1 MDEKPIAGIV
11 TAIIIAPLVALCCL
25 GPLVIGS
32 ALGGVVGWFS
42 GQGLGLT
49 AVLVFSAGAVGYAV
63 TRWRRASSREGNA
76 GLQDVSKESAKW
88 RNGEMDDI
96 GRAPEDKC
104 RCP

>member
-1 MDEKPIAGIV
+1 MDEKPGVGLV

-49 AVLVFSAGAVGYAV
+49 AVLVFSTGAVGYAV
-63 TRWRRASSREGNA
+63 TRWRRASSRDGNV
-76 GLQDVSKESAKW
+76 GPQGVSEEPAKW
-88 RNGEMDDI
+88 RDGEMARWRD
-96 GRAPEDKC
+96 G
-104 RCP
+104 